1 MFLPSNKKKKKDKLK
16 SLEVKIIKV
25 KGFLSFR
32 NSIVLWEA
40 NKASSARWADIHRL
54 LQAYVSTQDACISFI

>member
-1 MFLPSNKKKKKDKLK
+1 MFLPSNKKKKMDKLK

-40 NKASSARWADIHRL
+40 NKASSAR
-54 LQAYVSTQDACISFI
+54 